1 MKNEDLEGLER
12 RINELKTLYDNYF
25 AGIERREPLIKRE
38 GLQADMRRLTL
49 TPGQLNTQTQFRFNN
64 IRARFATMEA
74 HWNRRIKDLEEG
86 KTRRP
91 ISGTA
96 PSASTTSATTAA
108 PPPPPGPN
116 PLAEQ
121 TMRALY
127 DNYAASR
134 QKTGEGT
141 ISFDA
146 MVASLKKQVPAVIER
161 YKCKSV
167 EFKVA
172 QKDGKTIIKAVPIT

>member
-25 AGIERREPLIKRE
+25 AGNEKREPLQKRE
-38 GLQADMRRLTL
+38 RLQADVRRLTL
-49 TPGQLNTQTQFRFNN
+49 TPGVLNTQTQFRFNN
-64 IRARFATMEA
+64 VRSRFAIMEA
-74 HWNRRIKDLEEG
+74 QWNRLVKQLEEG
-86 KTRRP
+86 KMRRP
-91 ISGTA
+91 
-96 PSASTTSATTAA
+96 SAKQA
-108 PPPPPGPN
+108 PPAPRPSRDAPVPPAAN

-121 TMRALY
+121 AMRALY
-127 DNYAASR
+127 DSYADSR
-134 QKTGEGT
+134 QKMGENT

-146 MVASLKKQVPAVIER
+146 MVSSLKKQVPAVIER

-172 QKDGKTIIKAVPIT
+172 QKEGKTIIKAVPIT